1 MPMFYACQH
10 LVRVLPLL
18 YWKMTRPRSTAYP
31 AAAIATLE
39 PARLLVI
46 TLSNIGDVVLTTP
59 VLEALAGH
67 FPNTFIDIFADA
79 RSAQLLAAAPYV
91 GDIFLYNKRAGWR
104 ERWRLLRALRRR
116 RYRLVVDLRSSIVA
130 YLLRAEQRLCKA
142 GRRRPGLHAAEEHFA
157 TLAPLLAQRVP
168 PPCRLHVT
176 TADRELA
183 TQLLAPLP
191 GERWL
196 ALAPGANWPGKKWP
210 RDHYRALL
218 TLAAKSFDGTIILGS
233 QTDAEDAR
241 SIVSDALPYVITAG
255 TTELRTAAAVLSR
268 AHAFVGNDS
277 GLGHIAAAMGIP
289 TLTPFGPGD
298 PTRYRP
304 WGPRACVVQAPQ
316 DNLALLTPQ
325 SVWSAL
331 EALLDQEHRTS

>member
-1 MPMFYACQH
+1 
-10 LVRVLPLL
+10 
-18 YWKMTRPRSTAYP
+18 MTRPFPRACP
-31 AAAIATLE
+31 AATVE
-39 PARLLVI
+39 SPERARLLVV

-59 VLEALAGH
+59 VLEALANH
-67 FPNTFIDIFADA
+67 FPNTSIDVFADA

-91 GDIFLYNKRAGWR
+91 GDIFLYNKRAGWS
-104 ERWRLLRALRRR
+104 ERWCLLRALRRR
-116 RYRLVVDLRSSIVA
+116 RYRLVVDLRSPVVA
-130 YLLRAEQRLCKA
+130 YLLRTEQRLCKA
-142 GRRRPGLHAAEEHFA
+142 SRRRPGLHAAEEHFA

-168 PPCRLHVT
+168 PPCRLHLT
-176 TADRELA
+176 TADRESA
-183 TQLLAPLP
+183 AQLLAPLP

-210 RDHYRALL
+210 RDHYRSLL
-218 TLAAKSFDGTIILGS
+218 ALAAKSFDGAIIVGS
-233 QTDAEDAR
+233 HLDVDDAR
-241 SIVSDALPYVITAG
+241 SIVSNDLPHVITAG
-255 TTELRTAAAVLSR
+255 ITELRTAAAVLAR

-304 WGPRACVVQAPQ
+304 WGPRARVVQAPQ

-325 SVWSAL
+325 RVWFAL
-331 EALLDQEHRTS
+331 QALLDQEIRTP